1 MSTQPSYIPPATIPA
16 SGVMPNRRKS
26 WLGRYWIWLL
36 VAVLLCGGLFVLG
49 IFSLIIGAMRGS
61 DVAKEAVARA
71 QSNALVAQRLGA
83 PISEGWFVSGSINV
97 STGSGDADLTVP
109 ISGPKGKGTVY
120 VKALKTAGR
129 WDYSLMQAAIEGSGQ
144 RIDLLASAVAA
155 EPPSNT
161 PSPAPQA
168 AAEVPNQ
175 TVPSGASAA
184 TAAAAQPSDSA
195 PSSSGAASSDIIQSQ
210 NTNTPGVVA
219 EIIQFKRSEGV
230 LNVKIRFRN
239 TSGAAI
245 NFYVLASGTD
255 YDRFYLTA
263 GTKKFAIAKDSDG
276 SYLAPKADYSCGMP
290 GVCQKLA
297 AGQSEVW
304 WAKFVAPPV
313 SVTKVDLITPVAT
326 PFEDVPITD
335 R

>member
-1 MSTQPSYIPPATIPA
+1 MSTQPSYLPQATVPG
-16 SGVMPNRRKS
+16 SGVMPNQRKS

-36 VAVLLCGGLFVLG
+36 AALLLCGALFVFG

-109 ISGPKGKGTVY
+109 ISGPKGKGAVY
-120 VKALKTAGR
+120 VKALKTAGG
-129 WDYSLMQAAIEGSGQ
+129 WEYSLMQAAIQGSGD
-144 RIDLLASAVAA
+144 RIDLLAGAVAA
-155 EPPSNT
+155 EALPNT
-161 PSPAPQA
+161 PSPVPEA
-168 AAEVPNQ
+168 AAVA
-175 TVPSGASAA
+175 PSHTASAA
-184 TAAAAQPSDSA
+184 TAAAAQPSDPA
-195 PSSSGAASSDIIQSQ
+195 PSSLGPAGSDIIQSQ
-210 NTNTPGVVA
+210 NTNTPGVVS
-219 EIIQFKRSEGV
+219 EIIQFKRSDGV

-245 NFYVLASGTD
+245 NFYVLAPNTG
-255 YDRFYLTA
+255 YDRFYVTA
-263 GTKKFAIAKDSDG
+263 STKKYSIAKDTDG
-276 SYLAPKADYSCGMP
+276 EYLAPKGDYSCGMP

-313 SVTKVDLITPVAT
+313 SVTKVDLITPDTT

-335 R
+335 K